1 MPTALKE
8 WVATDVAK
16 FKRLSLNEAAHEQ
29 FFRDPARC
37 MWGNRELFAA
47 PADGV
52 ITTQGRF
59 DPDTDLIDV
68 KGSKTTI
75 NDLLGP
81 HSDSLE
87 GRPVLVTA
95 IFMTFRGCSHKS
107 CPD

>member
-8 WVATDVAK
+8 WVATDVAAFQK
-16 FKRLSLNEAAHEQ
+16 KSLADAAHVA